1 MGNKFIKY
9 SVVIVGLG
17 VISALSFFTLQRFL
31 EMKKDFTK
39 VSLNEANDIIDNM

>member
-17 VISALSFFTLQRFL
+17 LISALSFFTLQRFL
-31 EMKKDFTK
+31 EMKKDVK
-39 VSLNEANDIIDNM
+39 VVSLSEANEIIDNM

>member
-17 VISALSFFTLQRFL
+17 LISALSFFTLQRFL
-31 EMKKDFTK
+31 EMKKDVK
-39 VSLNEANDIIDNM
+39 VVSLDEANEIIDNM

>member
-17 VISALSFFTLQRFL
+17 LISALSFFTIQRFL
-31 EMKKDFTK
+31 EMKKDVK
-39 VSLNEANDIIDNM
+39 VVSLSEANEIIDNM

>member
-9 SVVIVGLG
+9 SVVILGLG

-31 EMKKDFTK
+31 EMKKDVK
-39 VSLNEANDIIDNM
+39 EVSLDEANEIIDNM

>member
-9 SVVIVGLG
+9 SVVILGLG

-31 EMKKDFTK
+31 EMKKDVK
-39 VSLNEANDIIDNM
+39 VVSLDEANEIIDNM

>member
-9 SVVIVGLG
+9 SVVILGLG

-31 EMKKDFTK
+31 EMKKDATK
-39 VSLNEANDIIDNM
+39 VSLDEANDIIDNM